1 MEAAGAQVVE
11 DASAG
16 WGREAAGVEAVVQH
30 LTAAVVV
37 VVVVVAAAVV
47 VVVVVAAAAAVVG
60 AVVVVVVIVVVLGWG
75 TDDSDENENT

>member
-37 VVVVVAAAVV
+37 VVVVVAAA
-47 VVVVVAAAAAVVG
+47 AAVVG